1 MLSGNPFLLFLGAIS
16 ILIFFTLLRTK
27 ASKKQMQ
34 RNNRANYSWYWSRK
48 KIINKKKRENI
59 IDGVAEEIIDDK
71 DN

>member
-34 RNNRANYSWYWSRK
+34 RNNRANYSWYWSRNK
-48 KIINKKKRENI
+48 FINKKKRENM
-59 IDGVAEEIIDDK
+59 IDGVAEEIIDDT